1 LQGFPFGAVFG
12 TFFEIS
18 ICKAEPMNREGI
30 ILIISAPSGAGK
42 TTLCH
47 ALMKRFPNMK
57 ESVSYTTRPPRAG
70 EVHGVDYFFVSRE
83 EFQRM
88 VDADAFAEW
97 AEVHGNLYGTA
108 LATIDEARKCGV
120 DLVLDIDCQGARRL
134 KEQIE
139 RCVYIFILPPS
150 MEELR
155 RRLDS
160 RSSDAREAIDL
171 RIERAAG
178 EIREARWYDY
188 IIINDNFE
196 AAFEEL
202 SAIVVAHSRRT
213 FRMLGQV
220 AKLFDI

>member
-1 LQGFPFGAVFG
+1 M
-12 TFFEIS
+12 
-18 ICKAEPMNREGI
+18 KREGI

-42 TTLCH
+42 TTLCR
-47 ALMKRFPNMK
+47 ALMERFPTMK
-57 ESVSYTTRPPRAG
+57 ESISYTTRAPRAG
-70 EVHGVDYFFVSRE
+70 EVHGDDYFFVSRK
-83 EFQRM
+83 EFQHM
-88 VDADAFAEW
+88 IEVDAFAEW

-108 LATIDEARKCGV
+108 LATIDEARKNGI

-139 RCVYIFILPPS
+139 RCVYVFILPPS
-150 MEELR
+150 MAELR
-155 RRLDS
+155 RRLEN
-160 RSSDAREAIDL
+160 RSSDAQEVIDL
-171 RIERAAG
+171 RIERAAE

-196 AAFEEL
+196 SAFEEL
-202 SAIVVAHSRRT
+202 SSIVVAHSRRT

>member
-1 LQGFPFGAVFG
+1 M
-12 TFFEIS
+12 
-18 ICKAEPMNREGI
+18 KREGI

-42 TTLCH
+42 TTLCR
-47 ALMKRFPNMK
+47 ALMERFPTMK
-57 ESVSYTTRPPRAG
+57 ESISYTTRKPRAG
-70 EVHGVDYFFVSRE
+70 EVHGDDYFFVSRE

-88 VDADAFAEW
+88 IDVDAFAEW

-108 LATIDEARKCGV
+108 LATIDEARKNGI

-139 RCVYIFILPPS
+139 RCVYVFILPPS
-150 MEELR
+150 MAELR
-155 RRLDS
+155 RRLEN
-160 RSSDAREAIDL
+160 RSSDAQEVIDL
-171 RIERAAG
+171 RIERAAE

-188 IIINDNFE
+188 IIINDNFQS
-196 AAFEEL
+196 AFEEL
-202 SAIVVAHSRRT
+202 SSIVVAHSRRT